1 MTKARIG
8 FIGVGLMG
16 HGMAKNIVE
25 KGYPLTIMV
34 NRNREP
40 ADDLVKRG
48 ASEVAT
54 PAEVAKASDIVFIC
68 VTDSSVVE
76 ALVRG
81 EHGLK
86 AGAHPGLI
94 IADCSTSN
102 PISTIQLASEF
113 DTLGVKFCDAPLGG
127 TPANALAGQLSAMIG
142 ADTGTYARLE
152 PVCLAWAAKVRHI
165 GEVGMGHKMKLV
177 NNFVAQGYAAL
188 YAEALAVGQK
198 VGITPEIFDS
208 VLRGSRMDCGYYQ
221 TYFDWVLNR
230 NEKAHQFTISN
241 SAKDLRYFAALADEA
256 RVASHLGAAV
266 KNAYAYALATGHGD
280 KFVPM
285 ISDIIAEAN
294 GTKLT

>member
-1 MTKARIG
+1 MTKPRIG

-16 HGMAKNIVE
+16 HGMSKNIVE
-25 KGYPLTIMV
+25 KGYPLTIMG
-34 NRNREP
+34 NRNRAPVE
-40 ADDLVKRG
+40 DLVGRG
-48 ASEVAT
+48 AREVKT
-54 PAEVAKASDIVFIC
+54 PAEVAKASDIIFMC

-81 EHGLK
+81 PNGLK
-86 AGAHPGLI
+86 AGAHAGLI

-102 PISTIQLASEF
+102 PISTIQLAAEF
-113 DTLGVKFCDAPLGG
+113 DALGVKFCDAPLGG

-142 ADTGTYARLE
+142 ADAQTYARLE